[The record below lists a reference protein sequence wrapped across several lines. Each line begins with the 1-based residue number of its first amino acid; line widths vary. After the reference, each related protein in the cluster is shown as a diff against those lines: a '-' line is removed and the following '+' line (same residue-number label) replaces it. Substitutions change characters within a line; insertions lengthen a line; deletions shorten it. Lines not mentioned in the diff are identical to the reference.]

1 MAHFDV
7 IVCGLGATG
16 CAALD
21 RLATAGA
28 RVLGLDRYQ
37 PGHDRGS
44 SHGLTRVIRLGYFEH
59 PSYVPLVRR
68 AYDALARTRSRRR
81 PAAAARHRHRRN
93 RSARRRRW
101 CAARWL
107 RRSATALRPRGTRRR
122 CTDGAVSGVHAAA
135 RHDRRAAAGRRI
147 SRGRAGDRAPSL
159 RWRPPPA
166 PRSATAR
173 RCGRSSRSPAGCG
186 S

>member
-1 MAHFDV
+1 MSDFDV

-68 AYDALARTRSRRR
+68 AYALWRE
-81 PAAAARHRHRRN
+81 
-93 RSARRRRW
+93 
-101 CAARWL
+101 L
-107 RRSATALRPRGTRRR
+107 E
-122 CTDGAVSGVHAAA
+122 
-135 RHDRRAAAGRRI
+135 AAAGRPLLHVTGIAEIGLPDSALVRGTLASAERHALR
-147 SRGRAGDRAPSL
+147 SRG
-159 RWRPPPA
+159 
-166 PRSATAR
+166 AR
-173 RCGRSSRSPAGCG
+173 CR
-186 S
+186 